1 MNNAHMFIER
11 TYVIDLLKKITEKN
25 ECTIV
30 VVVEACQTIIELN
43 IPEDALVDA
52 RIWKLIAG
60 VGDA

>member
-1 MNNAHMFIER
+1 MFIER